1 MAAGSRDARL
11 LVLNLLAL
19 LLILVFLPLHY
30 LGVESAV
37 YSSFTNS
44 DGNFDCGSLLHPNP
58 RPNELIDA
66 DEFNA
71 RLYPKL
77 VSGRPTLVV
86 LCHDALIRERSYV
99 IAACVP
105 ASLIL
110 VLIVVLTVRLRV
122 AARRRETQSRLL
134 FLPNRVAIPAICIL
148 IVLSMLWLGALSL

>member
-30 LGVESAV
+30 LGVEPTV
-37 YSSFTNS
+37 NQHLPNS
-44 DGNFDCGSLLHPNP
+44 RNYDCGTPLHPNP

-66 DEFNA
+66 DEQNA
-71 RLYPKL
+71 RLYPEL

-122 AARRRETQSRLL
+122 AARRREKQSRLL

-148 IVLSMLWLGALSL
+148 IVLSTLWLGALSL